1 MFNKRKDV
9 IVMDKHLTRLESLPR
24 ESRPKYNK
32 GDKNMKWQDYHP
44 DLKRLWNLI
53 VDIYSE
59 TNSYKIVEKA
69 IYEANGLMEKLTME
83 LGEREYK

>member
-1 MFNKRKDV
+1 
-9 IVMDKHLTRLESLPR
+9 
-24 ESRPKYNK
+24 
-32 GDKNMKWQDYHP
+32 MKWQDYHP